1 MPRSRSWRSPRKYC
15 KMEYKIY
22 SPHFF
27 LLFSSFSKKN
37 KQTKRSEI
45 VKLVKLIGSFH
56 FIFFDCFVF
65 FHLFSICSTLLCYW
79 IRCVTCW
86 VHSQYIQVV
95 RYTLAWMYMGLT
107 RRKKSH
113 QTATHK
119 KVRNKKKKKIGNS

>member
-45 VKLVKLIGSFH
+45 VKLESSSALFILFFLIVLFS
-56 FIFFDCFVF
+56 FIFSPFVQLFYAIGFDV
-65 FHLFSICSTLLCYW
+65 
-79 IRCVTCW
+79 
-86 VHSQYIQVV
+86 
-95 RYTLAWMYMGLT
+95 
-107 RRKKSH
+107 
-113 QTATHK
+113 
-119 KVRNKKKKKIGNS
+119 

>member
-79 IRCVTCW
+79 IRCVTCL

-95 RYTLAWMYMGLT
+95 RYTLAWMYGID
-107 RRKKSH
+107 KKEKEPSNSH
-113 QTATHK
+113 TQKGK
-119 KVRNKKKKKIGNS
+119 K